1 MLKKFSIGVRASASD
16 GSSTLELH
24 FLDLIYDK
32 AQFDWWSGDVVETN
46 MVEEVINRVK
56 EAKPTLIR
64 CIIDSE
70 GGDAF
75 IGLSIYNFLKNYPA
89 KVEAEIIG
97 MCGSAATMPAMA
109 ASKGKLKMARNAF
122 MVIHQAWGGGLGTSA
137 DLRQQADVIDRVTV
151 QYVDVYAQ
159 RTGRPAEE
167 ISALIEDGDYW
178 MSGAE
183 AQAAG
188 FCDEVFNSNEQF
200 SIAARIKNLDSHYQ
214 NIPSNLTEVKAD
226 ASNEQQPNVFQS
238 LKTEFMDFKAKVSA
252 FIDTLKGKEVKPDTP
267 NVAAEVAAA
276 MAEPMQSFAEALQ
289 TEVSAEI
296 GTEIKKLKEDFT
308 GQVNALTA
316 ANTKLTEEKEA
327 LEKDLA
333 ERLGSKSSNANAEV
347 KKPVGSFRKA

>member
-1 MLKKFSIGVRASASD
+1 MRKKFSIGVRAAVSD
-16 GSSTLELH
+16 NSSVLELH
-24 FLDLIYDK
+24 FLDLICDK

-46 MVEEVINRVK
+46 IVEEVINRVK
-56 EAKPTLIR
+56 DAKPTLIR

-75 IGLSIYNFLKNYPA
+75 IGLAIYNFLKNYPA

-159 RTGRPAEE
+159 RTGKTTEE
-167 ISALIEDGDYW
+167 ISALIENGDYW

-200 SIAARIKNLDSHYQ
+200 SIAARIKTLDSSNYQ
-214 NIPSNLTEVKAD
+214 NIPSNLTEEVKAD
-226 ASNEQQPNVFQS
+226 TSVEQPAGIMQS
-238 LKTEFMDFKAKVSA
+238 LKQEFMDFKAKVSA
-252 FIDTLKGKEVKPDTP
+252 FIDSLKGKEVKPDQP

-276 MAEPMQSFAEALQ
+276 MAEPMQTLAEGLQ
-289 TEVSAEI
+289 QEVSAEI
-296 GTEIKKLKEDFT
+296 KKAIDP
-308 GQVNALTA
+308 
-316 ANTKLTEEKEA
+316 LTEKVDELTKANEKLSKEKA
-327 LEKDLA
+327 DLETELA
-333 ERLGSKSSNANAEV
+333 EKLGSQSSTTTTNAEV
-347 KKPVGSFRKA
+347 KKPIGRFVKA

>member
-1 MLKKFSIGVRASASD
+1 MRKKFSIGVRAAVSD

-56 EAKPTLIR
+56 DAKPTLIR

-75 IGLSIYNFLKNYPA
+75 IGLAIYNFLKNYPA

-122 MVIHQAWGGGLGTSA
+122 MIIHQAWGGGLGTSA

-159 RTGRPAEE
+159 RTGKTTEE
-167 ISALIEDGDYW
+167 INALIENGDYW

-200 SIAARIKNLDSHYQ
+200 SIAARIKTLDSSNYH
-214 NIPSNLTEVKAD
+214 NIPSNLTEEVKAD
-226 ASNEQQPNVFQS
+226 ASSEQPAGGLMQS
-238 LKTEFMDFKAKVSA
+238 LKNEFMDFKAKVSA
-252 FIDTLKGKEVKPDTP
+252 FIDSLKGKEVKPETP

-276 MAEPMQSFAEALQ
+276 MAEPMQTFAEALQ

-296 GTEIKKLKEDFT
+296 KSLRDDFT
-308 GQVNALTA
+308 KKVEELTE
-316 ANTKLTEEKEA
+316 ANTNLTKEKEA
-327 LEKDLA
+327 LEKEVA
-333 ERLGSKSSNANAEV
+333 EKLGSQTTTTNAEV
-347 KKPVGSFRKA
+347 KKPIGSFRKG